1 MSFFFISAG
10 KDENYIIM
18 ICVINKIYEKE
29 KEKGKKIMM
38 SVVLKEK
45 ERKSRSPWFLMEKNG
60 KERENYND
68 VKYCSG

>member
-1 MSFFFISAG
+1 
-10 KDENYIIM
+10 M

-45 ERKSRSPWFLMEKNG
+45 ERKSRSPWFLMENKG